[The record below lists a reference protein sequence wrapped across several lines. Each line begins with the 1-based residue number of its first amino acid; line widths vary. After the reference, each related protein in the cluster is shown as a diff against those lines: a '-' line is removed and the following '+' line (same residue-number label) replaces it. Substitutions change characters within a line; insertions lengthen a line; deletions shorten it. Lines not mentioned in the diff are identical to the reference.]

1 MQKKLTALFERNL
14 VINAKNKEYLNK
26 LSLVL
31 NLTKLDFWTRRK
43 TLHYYNINF
52 EDEYLAYR
60 FSILKKWIE
69 LNQNYDQTF
78 VTNVYEIIAILCLE
92 NELTTQELNYINE
105 FRSVTF
111 AKNRN
116 IKNLIVDFK
125 LLPKEEIWYTYEII
139 GLVEL
144 ENDVQ
149 NIISKNTQ
157 VYLSSQR
164 MIIAKQGNITL
175 SLDYNQIKTLKPSL
189 NKLKIETIKKTYF
202 IIASEIT
209 TLYVSFERVGRL
221 IRKKL

>member
-144 ENDVQ
+144 ENDV
-149 NIISKNTQ
+149 SKHH
-157 VYLSSQR
+157 
-164 MIIAKQGNITL
+164 
-175 SLDYNQIKTLKPSL
+175 
-189 NKLKIETIKKTYF
+189 F
-202 IIASEIT
+202 
-209 TLYVSFERVGRL
+209 
-221 IRKKL
+221 